1 MTKKQQKKA
10 LSGRTGTPG
19 SKVAG
24 NVTKDAV
31 GILYNRYIKGRPEH
45 EAAYEAERQ
54 NLAVGQQIY
63 ELRHSVGM
71 TQQELADLVG
81 TTASSICR
89 LESADYEG
97 HSLPMLRKVASALG
111 QRIEIR
117 FVPSSGRSMAG
128 SR

>member
-1 MTKKQQKKA
+1 MKQQQKKA
-10 LSGRTGTPG
+10 LFGQSTGT
-19 SKVAG
+19 
-24 NVTKDAV
+24 VTKDAV
-31 GILYNRYIKGRPEH
+31 SILYNRYIKWQPER

-63 ELRHSVGM
+63 DLRHSVGM

-117 FVPSSGRSMAG
+117 FVPTGVRSMAG

>member
-1 MTKKQQKKA
+1 MTKKQQKKM
-10 LSGRTGTPG
+10 
-19 SKVAG
+19 
-24 NVTKDAV
+24 TKDAV
-31 GILYNRYIKGRPEH
+31 SILYNRHIKGHPER

-54 NLAVGQQIY
+54 NLAVGQQVY
-63 ELRHSVGM
+63 DLRYAVGM

-81 TTASSICR
+81 TTASSIRR

-97 HSLPMLRKVASALG
+97 HSLPMLRKIASALG

-117 FVPSSGRSMAG
+117 FVPSGGRSMAG